1 VNDQDPRRTQQAL
14 AAAELALVRVVHH
27 YGARPRFVLLGGLV
41 PHLRGRI
48 PAADRNLRPA
58 PLKSASTTV
67 EVPGNRHPEEGR
79 AMRWALSDYLAMTPA
94 AAESQWRSIRERREP
109 ADGVDQVDY
118 VPVETLLCA
127 AAMLVVGARSYG
139 GSSAGRAPSP
149 VPELSLLFRRSIRSI
164 PNKMANLDGSRPKG
178 ARHDY
183 AVWLALHADQPQLA
197 HLYRV
202 VLAGGRAAGLS
213 PDALPDFLGIEGGGE
228 VHLLGQE
235 EIGESVIDLLL
246 QSELDSFRATGAALD
261 SRPTDRDIITKARI
275 GQHRFA
281 RGVMDNCGNQC
292 VFCGFHLDEAKTALL
307 LRASHIKPWRDSVG
321 AERLDVRNGVA
332 ACPTHDAAFDDGLLT
347 FDARLRIRVSER
359 LLRARHQAVR
369 TCFDPPI
376 LRERLELGPR
386 AATPKVDYVR
396 WHELRVFV
404 D

>member
-1 VNDQDPRRTQQAL
+1 
-14 AAAELALVRVVHH
+14 
-27 YGARPRFVLLGGLV
+27 
-41 PHLRGRI
+41 
-48 PAADRNLRPA
+48 
-58 PLKSASTTV
+58 
-67 EVPGNRHPEEGR
+67 
-79 AMRWALSDYLAMTPA
+79 MRWALSDYLAMTPVA
-94 AAESQWRSIRERREP
+94 VESQWRSIRDRREP

-118 VPVETLLCA
+118 LPVETLLCA

-139 GSSAGRAPSP
+139 GSSAGRAASP
-149 VPELSLLFRRSIRSI
+149 VPELSRLFRRTIRSI

-178 ARHDY
+178 ARHDH
-183 AVWLALHADQPQLA
+183 AVWLALHADQPRLA

-235 EIGESVIDLLL
+235 EISEGAIEALLK
-246 QSELDSFRATGAALD
+246 SELDSFLATGAAAD
-261 SRPTDRDIITKARI
+261 TRPTDRDIITKARI

-281 RGVMDNCGNQC
+281 RGVMDNCGHQC
-292 VFCGFHLDEAKTALL
+292 VFCGFRLGEAQTAL

-332 ACPTHDAAFDDGLLT
+332 ACPTHDAAFDIGLLT
-347 FDARLRIRVSER
+347 FDADLRIRVSGR

-369 TCFDPPI
+369 TQFDPPI
-376 LRERLELGPR
+376 LRERVELGPR
-386 AATPKVDYVR
+386 AAIPRIDYVR
-396 WHELRVFV
+396 WHGLQVFV